1 MIECDECVYW
11 IFCERDGILL
21 CKDLNSQIQESVQN
35 EDNSK

>member
-21 CKDLNSQIQESVQN
+21 CKKHEESSN
-35 EDNSK
+35 EENKDK